1 MSDARRFWLLLALT
15 WFLSVG
21 YAAAGLNRGW
31 FPHDEGTLGQSADRV
46 LAGQLPHR
54 DYDEIYTGGL
64 AFADAA
70 AFRVFGDNLVSP
82 RLVLLLVFA
91 LWVPA
96 TFYVASRFFG
106 PVGAGGVTLAA
117 VAWSIPNYS
126 AAMPSWFNLFFAGLG
141 VACLIRHTETAAMRW
156 VFWAGMCGG
165 LSCLA
170 KIIGL
175 YYIAGALLFLVYR
188 EQSSVGEASQPGSG
202 WFRVLVGS
210 ALIAR

>member
-126 AAMPSWFNLFFAGLG
+126 ASLPTLINLFFPGL
-141 VACLIRHTETAAMRW
+141 VIPRLIRLIGTVAMHW
-156 VFWAGMCGG
+156 DF
-165 LSCLA
+165 
-170 KIIGL
+170 
-175 YYIAGALLFLVYR
+175 
-188 EQSSVGEASQPGSG
+188 
-202 WFRVLVGS
+202 
-210 ALIAR
+210 